1 MKKTEV
7 VNLVKQVKEDFPSYK
22 FYAVGSWVRRNPNFK
37 DYDINIVPPNGKRS
51 PSNIKEWSK
60 LLKRFD
66 NKEFDGKKIDAQ
78 ILPSL
83 NKLLKMNAKE
93 IKERRNNIHFRY
105 FYSEG
110 NRIPKTNALKV
121 IKLKNN
127 MWMSISRVIPN
138 KLRAKNL
145 DNSIIQHKEL

>member
-1 MKKTEV
+1 M
-7 VNLVKQVKEDFPSYK
+7 
-22 FYAVGSWVRRNPNFK
+22 
-37 DYDINIVPPNGKRS
+37 DYDINIFPPDAKRS

-66 NKEFDGKKIDAQ
+66 KKEFDGKKVDAQ
-78 ILPSL
+78 VLPVL
-83 NKLLKMNAKE
+83 EKLLKMNAKE

-105 FYSEG
+105 FYSEDK
-110 NRIPKTNALKV
+110 NIPRTNSLKV

-127 MWMSISRVIPN
+127 MWMSVSRVIPN

-145 DNSIIQHKEL
+145 DNSAIQYKEL

>member
-37 DYDINIVPPNGKRS
+37 DYDINIVPPEEKRS
-51 PSNIKEWSK
+51 PSNIEEWSNV
-60 LLKRFD
+60 LKMFD
-66 NKEFDGKKIDAQ
+66 KKEFDGKKVDAQ
-78 ILPSL
+78 VLPVL
-83 NKLLKMNAKE
+83 EKLLKMSAKE

-145 DNSIIQHKEL
+145 DNSAIQYEEL

>member
-93 IKERRNNIHFRY
+93 IK
-105 FYSEG
+105 
-110 NRIPKTNALKV
+110 
-121 IKLKNN
+121 LKNN

>member
-1 MKKTEV
+1 MV
-7 VNLVKQVKEDFPSYK
+7 SLVNAIKEDFPSYK

-105 FYSEG
+105 FYSEEK
-110 NRIPKTNALKV
+110 NAPRTNALKV

-145 DNSIIQHKEL
+145 DNSAIQYKEL

>member
-7 VNLVKQVKEDFPSYK
+7 VSLVNAIKEDFPSYK

-37 DYDINIVPPNGKRS
+37 DYDINIVPPDGKRS

-66 NKEFDGKKIDAQ
+66 KKEFDGKKVDAQ
-78 ILPSL
+78 VLPVL
-83 NKLLKMNAKE
+83 EKLLKMNAKE

-105 FYSEG
+105 FYSEDK
-110 NRIPKTNALKV
+110 NIPRTNSLKV

-127 MWMSISRVIPN
+127 MWMSVSRVIPN

-145 DNSIIQHKEL
+145 DNSAIQYKEL

>member
-1 MKKTEV
+1 MQTKEV
-7 VNLVKQVKEDFPSYK
+7 VNLVKRVKEDFPSYR
-22 FYAVGSWVRRNPNFK
+22 FYAVGSWARRNPNFN
-37 DYDINIVPPNGKRS
+37 DYDINIIPPDKKRS
-51 PSNIKEWSK
+51 PSNIKEWSEI
-60 LLKRFD
+60 LKRFD
-66 NKEFDGKKIDAQ
+66 KKEFDGKKVDAQ

-83 NKLLKMNAKE
+83 SKLLKMSAKE

-105 FYSEG
+105 FYSEE
-110 NRIPKTNALKV
+110 NSASKTNALKV

-145 DNSIIQHKEL
+145 DNSVIQHKEL

>member
-51 PSNIKEWSK
+51 PSNIKEWAK

-105 FYSEG
+105 FYSEEK
-110 NRIPKTNALKV
+110 NAPRTNALKV